1 MMKQKKTILL
11 ILALAVATIA
21 CRVNVQI
28 PQVQIETGP
37 TVTKDIQVASL
48 ADEEV
53 AYIELGFGAGTLN
66 LYPGTG
72 PALISGTVKYN
83 VSELEPVLSE
93 SGSEIRLSQG
103 SLEVIGIPAFNNYIN
118 DWDLELGQGPMRLEI
133 NAGAYEGRYE
143 LGGLALQDL
152 RVIDGAAS
160 TYLQFSEPNL
170 VEMDTF
176 RYDTG
181 ASQVHLTKLG
191 NANFET
197 MIFKGGAGDF
207 TLDFSGDLQR
217 DAQITIDSGLSN
229 IRIIVPDDADAI
241 VYFEGG
247 LAATEARGGWQRS
260 GSGFVLSGDGP
271 TLTIKI
277 DLGAGNLVLTT
288 N

>member
-1 MMKQKKTILL
+1 MKQNKAILL
-11 ILALAVATIA
+11 MLALAVATIA

-37 TVTKDIQVASL
+37 TIFKDIQIDPL
-48 ADEEV
+48 PNEEV
-53 AYIELGFGAGTLN
+53 ADIELGFGAGTLN
-66 LYPGTG
+66 LRPGSG
-72 PALISGTVKYN
+72 PALMSGIVKYN
-83 VSELEPVLSE
+83 VPELEPVLSE

-103 SLEVIGIPAFNNYIN
+103 SMEVIGIPAFNNYVN

-143 LGGLALQDL
+143 LGGLALHEL

-160 TYLQFSEPNL
+160 THLQFSEPNL

-181 ASQVHLTKLG
+181 ASQVYLADLG

-197 MIFKGGAGDF
+197 MIFNGGAGDF
-207 TLDFSGDLQR
+207 TLDFSGDFQR
-217 DAQITIDSGLSN
+217 DAQIKINSGLSN
-229 IRIIVPDDADAI
+229 LRIIVPEGVDARVD
-241 VYFEGG
+241 FEGG
-247 LAATEARGGWQRS
+247 LAATEARGGWRRS
-260 GSGFVLSGDGP
+260 GSGFVLTGDGP
-271 TLTIKI
+271 TLTIEI
-277 DLGAGNLVLTT
+277 DFGAGNLVLTT